1 MPRKGSCAVTDNK
14 TIWNTLQQHVPKR
27 KWISLSEI
35 FAIIQARIS
44 LDAEDLGRAS
54 SHSGTPRWEANVR
67 RLLRVKVQTGIVRTR
82 K

>member
-1 MPRKGSCAVTDNK
+1 MTDNK
-14 TIWNTLQQHVPKR
+14 TIWNTLQEHVPKR

-35 FAIIQARIS
+35 FAIIQARIL
-44 LDAEDLGRAS
+44 LDADDLGPAS
-54 SHSGTPRWEANVR
+54 SHSETPRWEANVR